1 MYKTLIHAE
10 TGEYHVFVV
19 QDAGAVS
26 ALAFRNALVELGPR
40 SVSYGDAGNARVV
53 GKI

>member
-1 MYKTLIHAE
+1 MYKTLVYAE
-10 TGEYHVFVV
+10 TGECHVFVV

-26 ALAFRNALVELGPR
+26 ALAFRNALVKLGPR
-40 SVSYGDAGNARVV
+40 SVSYGDPGNARVI

>member
-1 MYKTLIHAE
+1 MYKTLVHAE
-10 TGEYHVFVV
+10 TGECHVFVV

-26 ALAFRNALVELGPR
+26 ALAFHNALVKLGPR
-40 SVSYGDAGNARVV
+40 SVSYGNAGNTRVV